1 MPHKRINRLALFIL
15 ASAMCVVFMGTGGEE
30 AQSRS
35 SVQIGGSCED
45 CELMY
50 AGMPEDLRWE
60 TTLADVSEPGER
72 LEISGTIFRS
82 DGTTP
87 ARDVILYVYHTD
99 ARGYYSPSADQT
111 DGRRHGHLRGWMKT
125 NEEGRYKFRTVK
137 PAAYPTRTEAAHIHP
152 IVKEPDK
159 NEYYI
164 DDFLFDDDPLLS
176 PSKRRRL
183 ENRGGSGV
191 LTLRRD
197 SRGVWIGERNIVLG
211 RNIPGYASGS
221 AK

>member
-1 MPHKRINRLALFIL
+1 MLHKRINRLTLFII
-15 ASAMCVVFMGTGGEE
+15 ASAMCVLFTGIGGED

-35 SVQIGGSCED
+35 PVQIGGSCED

-50 AGMPEDLRWE
+50 AGMPKDLRWE

-82 DGTTP
+82 NGTMP
-87 ARDVILYVYHTD
+87 ARDVIVYVYHTD

-111 DGRRHGHLRGWMKT
+111 EGRGHGHLRGWMKT
-125 NEEGRYKFRTVK
+125 NEQGRYRFRTIR
-137 PAAYPTRTEAAHIHP
+137 PAAYPTRREAAHIHA

-164 DDFLFDDDPLLS
+164 DDFLFDDDPLLL

-197 SRGVWIGERNIVLG
+197 ARGVWMGERNIVLG